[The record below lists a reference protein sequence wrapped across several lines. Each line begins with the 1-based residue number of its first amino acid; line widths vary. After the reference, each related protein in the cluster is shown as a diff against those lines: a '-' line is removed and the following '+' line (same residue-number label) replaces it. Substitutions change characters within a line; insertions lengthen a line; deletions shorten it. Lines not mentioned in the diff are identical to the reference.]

1 MITLDRPTLT
11 ARALED
17 LTASALVVGVGTGPD
32 GPVLLTDAL
41 PAEAATALEASFELL
56 GVRGAEDEVHRL
68 PGLGGVPVPLLVL
81 AGVGGLDDD
90 GEASDESLRRAA
102 GAAVRSLA
110 GTDAVAL
117 ALPAARVDLAGRV
130 PVFETLKKRR
140 DGVYRAVPVPPQLLG
155 TLDLVHGMHE
165 ARRRGRGDT
174 LLWLWSRM
182 TTFRRVREVDGWL
195 PGFRKGRTPALRGC
209 GTA

>member
-1 MITLDRPTLT
+1 
-11 ARALED
+11 
-17 LTASALVVGVGTGPD
+17 
-32 GPVLLTDAL
+32 
-41 PAEAATALEASFELL
+41 ATALEASFELL

-117 ALPAARVDLAGRV
+117 ALPADTPARLAAVAEGAV
-130 PVFETLKKRR
+130 LGAYAFTAQKSECA
-140 DGVYRAVPVPPQLLG
+140 RA
-155 TLDLVHGMHE
+155 E
-165 ARRRGRGDT
+165 ADS
-174 LLWLWSRM
+174 SRP
-182 TTFRRVREVDGWL
+182 VRELEVV
-195 PGFRKGRTPALRGC
+195 TPLA
-209 GTA
+209 AADA